1 MTESCGVVAERR
13 RPKRRRRA
21 VVRGRIPGR
30 GRSARALPPRRAP
43 ALRAAA
49 VPHTR
54 AAPTTGTAPP
64 ILTPP
69 GTTTGG
75 SFSRYCCENCFQMV
89 FPKYAVRRN
98 RSRIVPFGKTRRFS
112 QYLRSLMRIYKV
124 GKTPYCARARR
135 SHPAR
140 DSFDTLFGRR
150 PSFTQYLSGPKTY
163 FTR

>member
-30 GRSARALPPRRAP
+30 GHSARALPPRRAP

-49 VPHTR
+49 VPHTCT
-54 AAPTTGTAPP
+54 APTTGTAPP

-75 SFSRYCCENCFQMV
+75 SFSRYCCENCFQIT
-89 FPKYAVRRN
+89 FSKYSVYSRN
-98 RSRIVPFGKTRRFS
+98 RSPFRLIR
-112 QYLRSLMRIYKV
+112 LE
-124 GKTPYCARARR
+124 RA
-135 SHPAR
+135 SVLLIEKIHIMDMFVFWEIP
-140 DSFDTLFGRR
+140 LF
-150 PSFTQYLSGPKTY
+150 LHI
-163 FTR
+163 